1 MITKYASAL
10 DIKLEV
16 SSIIHDHNIKL
27 MEQMENDEITY
38 EEYKRL
44 AFPVDCVSLLDK
56 GINKAFDRSKFACK
70 LEFIKVQNAD

>member
-27 MEQMENDEITY
+27 MDQMENDEITY

-44 AFPVDCVSLLDK
+44 AFPTDCVSLLDK
-56 GINKAFDRSKFACK
+56 AINSAFDKSKFACN
-70 LEFIKVQNAD
+70 LELIKVENAD

>member
-16 SSIIHDHNIKL
+16 SSIIHDHNIDL
-27 MEQMENDEITY
+27 MDKMEKDEITY

-44 AFPVDCVSLLDK
+44 AFPTDCIALLDK
-56 GINKAFDRSKFACK
+56 AINKAFDKSKFACN
-70 LEFIKVQNAD
+70 LEFIKVENAD

>member
-16 SSIIHDHNIKL
+16 SSIIHGHNIDL
-27 MEQMENDEITY
+27 MDKMENDEITY

-56 GINKAFDRSKFACK
+56 AINKAFDKSKFACN
-70 LEFIKVQNAD
+70 LELIKVENAD